1 MDINQLTKIVKKK
14 IENKIK
20 IQSILIEDKTFLHKN
35 HSSHTLGKFHIKIH
49 NVKGELIRIWN
60 RTFTQKGNHT
70 INWDAIDNL
79 GISVPSGIF
88 FISVENSTEVQREKV
103 ILLR

>member
-49 NVKGELIRIWN
+49 IKSDMIKNYSNIEKSKIIHRLLE
-60 RTFTQKGNHT
+60 
-70 INWDAIDNL
+70 
-79 GISVPSGIF
+79 
-88 FISVENSTEVQREKV
+88 TEIKKYIHSIQ
-103 ILLR
+103 LRFS